1 MFRTTLLFVCLCFN
15 ALSQTYSISTIA
27 GTDRV
32 LDGSLAASV
41 PLANPESIAF
51 DSAGNLYITDPSD
64 SRIRKV
70 STAGIITTIV
80 GTGIPGFSGDRG
92 PAAQAQINN
101 PGQLAIDANNNI
113 YFADRNNL
121 RVRRISA
128 DGTINTVAGN
138 GSHGVLGDGG
148 PALAASITPNGIAV
162 DAQGNLYIGDVDNYK
177 IRKVATDG
185 TISTFA
191 GVGEFG
197 YGGDN
202 GPAIDAIIGITYDLA
217 VDANSNVYFSD
228 TTNAIVRKIDAV
240 TGVISPFAG
249 SGQQGYI
256 NDGIPATQELM
267 VPTGLAFD
275 RAANLYISDV
285 NLNRIIQ
292 IDTSLNAMTVAGNQT
307 AGYAGDGGLALL
319 AELDFPNGLAVDGT
333 GAVYV
338 ADQLNQR
345 VRKVAQLQI
354 NTIAGTGIR
363 DGGAAV
369 AAFLANPDG
378 IAINS
383 ANTLAVADSGNIE
396 VREFTVGGAI
406 NGFGQLMGPPH
417 GVTFDATGNLFVT
430 DNEPYVLKVSSGGV
444 TSIVA
449 GNGMTG
455 FSGDGGTATSATFE
469 DPEGIA
475 VDSTGNFY
483 FADYANERV
492 RKVTAST
499 GLISTIAGNGKIA
512 AAGDGGPAASA
523 ALDPLDVALDSKG
536 NLYIADY
543 DNNRIREITL
553 DGAIAT
559 VVGTGVAGYAG
570 DGGPAVSAL
579 LYGPSGIALDS
590 AGNLYIAD
598 NNNAVVRRV
607 TPSGLIT
614 TIAGNGTPVPASGDG
629 GAALAAQ
636 MDPWRLTVDAA
647 GNVYVSD
654 QANSRVR
661 MLHPQILNPAAV
673 AISGGNGQSAT
684 AGMPLGSPLTV
695 KVTDATG
702 AGVPGVVVSYLLTPQ
717 SAATLSNPTAI
728 TLPDGTATVR
738 VTLSASVGAFIVAA
752 SVSGLS
758 PVTFNL
764 TSVAAVSPTA
774 PAIGM
779 GGVVGA
785 GLSTPAVASVSPNA
799 IATIFGVNFAP
810 AGTARQVG
818 KSDLVNGDLPT
829 TLAGVC
835 VAVGNQPAP
844 IFSVYPGQLNI
855 QVPAVTA
862 GTASVQVK
870 TQCGTAQEQDSV
882 AASVTVQSATPE
894 FFYFVH
900 NANGQNP
907 IAALNAV
914 TGTYVGA
921 PGLIA
926 GATFAAAQPG
936 DVLTLFATGFGA
948 TNPPF
953 AAGQLPDAVAAL
965 TQSISVTVGGIAL
978 TRAEILYAGVTQ
990 NAGLYQLNIQLPAA
1004 IPAGDQPVIA
1014 TIGGISSPAGGF
1026 ITVTSG
1032 T

>member
-1 MFRTTLLFVCLCFN
+1 MLRTTLLLLFICFT

-51 DSAGNLYITDPSD
+51 DSAGNLYITDPID

-70 STAGIITTIV
+70 STAGIITTLV

-92 PAAQAQINN
+92 PAIQAQINN
-101 PGQLAIDANNNI
+101 PGGLAIDANNNI

-121 RVRRISA
+121 RVRRISP

-138 GSHGVLGDGG
+138 GSHGVPGDGG

-162 DAQGNLYIGDVDNYK
+162 DAQGNLYIGDIDNFK
-177 IRKVATDG
+177 IRKVAANG
-185 TISTFA
+185 IISTFA

-202 GPAIDAIIGITYDLA
+202 GPAVDAIIGVTASLA

-228 TTNAIVRKIDAV
+228 TTNAIVRKIDAA

-249 SGQQGYI
+249 SGQQGYT
-256 NDGIPATQELM
+256 NDGVPATQELM

-275 RAANLYISDV
+275 QSGNLYIADI

-307 AGYAGDGGLALL
+307 AGFAGDGGLALL
-319 AELDFPNGLAVDGT
+319 AELDFPNGLAVDAT
-333 GAVYV
+333 GALYI

-354 NTIAGTGIR
+354 NTVAGTGIR
-363 DGGAAV
+363 DGGAAA

-383 ANTLAVADSGNIE
+383 ANTLAIADSGNLE
-396 VREFTVGGAI
+396 VREFAVGGAI
-406 NGFGQLMGPPH
+406 NGFGQLMGPPN
-417 GVTFDATGNLFVT
+417 GVAFDATGNLFVT
-430 DNEPYVLKVSSGGV
+430 DNEPYVLKITTGGV

-455 FSGDGGTATSATFE
+455 FSGDSGAATSATLD

-475 VDSTGNFY
+475 VDSTGNLY

-523 ALDPLDVALDSKG
+523 ALDPLDLALDSKG

-543 DNNRIREITL
+543 DNNRIREIAP
-553 DGAIAT
+553 DGTITT

-570 DGGPAVSAL
+570 DGGPAIAAL
-579 LYGPSGIALDS
+579 LDGPSGIALDS

-607 TPSGLIT
+607 TAGGLIS
-614 TIAGNGTPVPASGDG
+614 TIAGNGTPLPASGDG
-629 GAALAAQ
+629 GAAQAAQ

-647 GNVYVSD
+647 ANVYVSD
-654 QANSRVR
+654 TANSRVR
-661 MLHPQILNPAAV
+661 MLHPQIVNPAAV
-673 AISGGNGQSAT
+673 SISGGNAQTAT
-684 AGMPLGSPLTV
+684 AGMPLGFPLTV

-702 AGVPGVVVSYLLTPQ
+702 SAVPGVVVSYLLTPQ

-728 TLPDGTATVR
+728 TLPDGTAGIR
-738 VTLSASVGAFIVAA
+738 VTLSASVGTFTVAA
-752 SVSGLS
+752 SVSGLA

-774 PAIGM
+774 PAIAA

-785 GLSTPAVASVSPNA
+785 GLSSPAVASVSPNA

-835 VAVGNQPAP
+835 VLVGNQPAP

-855 QVPAVTA
+855 QVPSVTA

-870 TQCGTAQEQDSV
+870 TQCGTAQEQASV

-894 FFYFVH
+894 FFYFAH
-900 NANGQNP
+900 DTNGQNP

-914 TGTYVGA
+914 SGTYVGA

-926 GATFAAAQPG
+926 GATFAAAQPS

-953 AAGQLPDAVAAL
+953 AAGQLPDTAAGV

-978 TRAEILYAGVTQ
+978 TPAEILYAGVTQ
-990 NAGLYQLNIQLPAA
+990 DAGLYQLNIQLPAS
-1004 IPAGDQPVIA
+1004 IPAGNQPVIV
-1014 TIGGISSPAGGF
+1014 TIAGVSSPAGAF